1 MKKPELYSQTAF
13 LRKPIEAISS
23 NCGKYTT
30 YFTSNQQINPLLS
43 NVDQVAPNQEF

>member
-1 MKKPELYSQTAF
+1 MKKPELYCQTAF
-13 LRKPIEAISS
+13 LRSIKAISL

-30 YFTSNQQINPLLS
+30 YFTSNQQINPLLN